1 MIQVQG
7 YKCLCDCHHWARPM
21 GCDVFLICCHA
32 TYHLAAALILI
43 HLHQIWSST
52 LRPHLYSVVSKLA
65 SLDAVARINT
75 RTHRGFKSARSHEKW
90 DGHGEATTKTRKY
103 IFGSRKSL
111 SKFFKACHWCS
122 FAKLATLLLTNIPL
136 DPSPSW
142 LRKLDSPSQP
152 HPLGRKII
160 SSNSALRH
168 QDHRQSL

>member
-1 MIQVQG
+1 MCACRTRQVQG

-75 RTHRGFKSARSHEKW
+75 RTHRGFKSARSHEEGMVMVKQQQQRP
-90 DGHGEATTKTRKY
+90 EN
-103 IFGSRKSL
+103 IFLDPGKVFQSL
-111 SKFFKACHWCS
+111 PLMFIYK
-122 FAKLATLLLTNIPL
+122 TLLLTSTRP

-152 HPLGRKII
+152 HPLGG
-160 SSNSALRH
+160 NH
-168 QDHRQSL
+168 VN